1 MIVYRIT
8 HIKYANQLIG
18 SGVANRWNLPG
29 QFVIYTASSKSLACL
44 ENLVYSSGE
53 TLRSGLFKCLEIFI
67 PENLSINT
75 VFLKDVSGNYNS
87 EEGRILT
94 QEIGN
99 KWYSQNKDLLLKVP
113 SAIIQSEYNFV
124 INTRHHDFKKVKII
138 RSYQFVFDKRLGK

>member
-1 MIVYRIT
+1 MTVYRIT

-75 VFLKDVSGNYNS
+75 VFLKDVPGNYNS